1 MCRGIQRVTTGWIK
15 NHLSVTLAKKFH
27 RRKHNRRAINKFFK
41 SQDYY
46 RRLGKSVGIIF
57 ELSFRNKEPRLLVR
71 TFKQEE
77 VDPVIDSSYSD
88 IDTDSDSESLCNP
101 VASAC

>member
-27 RRKHNRRAINKFFK
+27 CRKHNRRAINKFFQ

-46 RRLGKSVGIIF
+46 RRLGKGVGINF
-57 ELSFRNKEPRLLVR
+57 ELSFRNKKPRLLIT
-71 TFKQEE
+71 TFEQEE
-77 VDPVIDSSYSD
+77 VDPVIDSSYND
-88 IDTDSDSESLCNP
+88 IDTDSDSESVCNP